1 MSSSARRLVAP
12 AVDRFEWLGAGQGQ
26 PIATGTRADVCTASA
41 TPVPTLDEVRAAQQ
55 AHLATLEREAFANGY
70 AAGERAGL
78 EAGTKRAEAMLRR
91 LAQTLDELKALR
103 GTLVRQTE
111 QQMVQLA
118 LAIARKILRREATI
132 DQDLIVAMA
141 RVALERVGESGI
153 ATIRLN
159 PDDHA
164 STVQRHGDHW
174 AGSRVKVVADPSVSR
189 GGCLVESEF
198 GFVDASVDAQFE
210 QVAQALADSPSP
222 ASQAMAQQGTRSPA
236 SPGASARAASSA
248 DQSSRTAA

>member
-12 AVDRFEWLGAGQGQ
+12 TVGRFEWLGAG
-26 PIATGTRADVCTASA
+26 PAATGSLTESTAPLPA
-41 TPVPTLDEVRAAQQ
+41 LDEVRATQQ

-91 LAQTLDELKALR
+91 LAQTLDELRALR

-118 LAIARKILRREATI
+118 LAIARKILRREAAV
-132 DQDLIVAMA
+132 DHDLIVAMA

-159 PDDHA
+159 PEDHA

-174 AGSRVKVVADPSVSR
+174 AGSRVKVVADASVSR
-189 GGCLVESEF
+189 GGCVVESEF
-198 GFVDASVDAQFE
+198 GFVDAGVDAQFE
-210 QVAQALADSPSP
+210 QVAQALVDSPPP
-222 ASQAMAQQGTRSPA
+222 A
-236 SPGASARAASSA
+236 ARATS
-248 DQSSRTAA
+248 QQTTRNAA

>member
-12 AVDRFEWLGAGQGQ
+12 AVDHFHWLGGSQAG
-26 PIATGTRADVCTASA
+26 PVATGALSEVPASS
-41 TPVPTLDEVRAAQQ
+41 PVSLPTLDEVRAAQQ
-55 AHLATLEREAFANGY
+55 AHLATLEREAFASGY

-91 LAQTLDELKALR
+91 LAQTLDELRALR

-118 LAIARKILRREATI
+118 LAIARKILRREATV
-132 DQDLIVAMA
+132 DHDLIVAMA

-159 PDDHA
+159 PEDYA

-174 AGSRVKVVADPSVSR
+174 AGSRVKVLADPGVSR

-210 QVAQALADSPSP
+210 QVAQALADTPSQTSTP
-222 ASQAMAQQGTRSPA
+222 SAQQIRHPS
-236 SPGASARAASSA
+236 RNAA
-248 DQSSRTAA
+248 

>member
-1 MSSSARRLVAP
+1 MSSNARRLVAP
-12 AVDRFEWLGAGQGQ
+12 DVQRFAWLGAGQPGTGSTGPAASGQ
-26 PIATGTRADVCTASA
+26 AVSL
-41 TPVPTLDEVRAAQQ
+41 PTLDDVRASQQ
-55 AHLATLEREAFANGY
+55 GHMATLERESFTSGY

-78 EAGTKRAEAMLRR
+78 EAGTTRAEAMLRR

-118 LAIARKILRREATI
+118 LAIAKKILRREAAV

-159 PDDHA
+159 PEDYA

-174 AGSRVKVVADPSVSR
+174 AGARVKVVADPAVSR

-210 QVAQALADSPSP
+210 QVAQAMADSPSQP
-222 ASQAMAQQGTRSPA
+222 SAASAQPA
-236 SPGASARAASSA
+236 SPSRLQHPSPDAGQVAA
-248 DQSSRTAA
+248 

>member
-1 MSSSARRLVAP
+1 MSSSARRLEAP
-12 AVDRFEWLGAGQGQ
+12 EVQRFEWLGASQ
-26 PIATGTRADVCTASA
+26 PAPSA
-41 TPVPTLDEVRAAQQ
+41 TRSAANGPTAILPTLDEVRASQQ
-55 AHLATLEREAFANGY
+55 AHMATLERESFTSGY

-78 EAGTKRAEAMLRR
+78 EAGTTRAEAMLRR

-111 QQMVQLA
+111 EQMVQLA
-118 LAIARKILRREATI
+118 LAIAKKILRREAAV

-159 PDDHA
+159 PEDYA
-164 STVQRHGDHW
+164 STVQRHTDHW
-174 AGSRVKVVADPSVSR
+174 AGARVKVVADPSVSR

-210 QVAQALADSPSP
+210 QVAQA
-222 ASQAMAQQGTRSPA
+222 MAESNLPHA
-236 SPGASARAASSA
+236 SPPARQVAA
-248 DQSSRTAA
+248 

>member
-12 AVDRFEWLGAGQGQ
+12 AVVRFEWLGAPQAG
-26 PIATGTRADVCTASA
+26 PIATGPIAEMPAPSA
-41 TPVPTLDEVRAAQQ
+41 VPMPTLDEVRAAQQ
-55 AHLATLEREAFANGY
+55 THLATLEREAFASGY

-103 GTLVRQTE
+103 GTLIRQTE

-159 PDDHA
+159 PEDHA

-189 GGCLVESEF
+189 GGCMVESEF

-210 QVAQALADSPSP
+210 QVAQALADSPH
-222 ASQAMAQQGTRSPA
+222 
-236 SPGASARAASSA
+236 AAHSA
-248 DQSSRTAA
+248 DLSSRTAA

>member
-1 MSSSARRLVAP
+1 MSSSARRMVAP
-12 AVDRFEWLGAGQGQ
+12 AVGRFQWLGSSQ
-26 PIATGTRADVCTASA
+26 PGPVATGPLQTLPVEPA
-41 TPVPTLDEVRAAQQ
+41 TPVPTLDEVRATQQ
-55 AHLATLEREAFANGY
+55 AHLATLEREAFASGY

-111 QQMVQLA
+111 EQMVQLA
-118 LAIARKILRREATI
+118 LAIARKILRREATV
-132 DQDLIVAMA
+132 DHDLIVAMA

-159 PDDHA
+159 PEDYA

-174 AGSRVKVVADPSVSR
+174 AGARVKVVADPSVSR

-210 QVAQALADSPSP
+210 QVAQAMVDSPVP
-222 ASQAMAQQGTRSPA
+222 ATSQQLQQSRN
-236 SPGASARAASSA
+236 AA
-248 DQSSRTAA
+248 

>member
-12 AVDRFEWLGAGQGQ
+12 TVGRFEWLGGVPVA
-26 PIATGTRADVCTASA
+26 PIATGPVTEMPTLSS
-41 TPVPTLDEVRAAQQ
+41 TPLPTLDEVRSAQQ
-55 AHLATLEREAFANGY
+55 SHLATLEREAFASGY

-118 LAIARKILRREATI
+118 LAIARKILRREATV

-141 RVALERVGESGI
+141 RVALERVGECGI

-159 PDDHA
+159 PEDYA

-174 AGSRVKVVADPSVSR
+174 AGSRVKVVADPAVSR
-189 GGCLVESEF
+189 GGCMVESEF

-222 ASQAMAQQGTRSPA
+222 ASQAMAQQAPSR
-236 SPGASARAASSA
+236 
-248 DQSSRTAA
+248 SSRHAA

>member
-12 AVDRFEWLGAGQGQ
+12 AVVRFEWLGATQAG
-26 PIATGTRADVCTASA
+26 PVATGPISEMPPSA
-41 TPVPTLDEVRAAQQ
+41 VPLPTLDEVRAAQQ
-55 AHLATLEREAFANGY
+55 THLATLEREAFASGY

-103 GTLVRQTE
+103 GTLIRQTE
-111 QQMVQLA
+111 QHMVQLA

-159 PDDHA
+159 PEDHA

-189 GGCLVESEF
+189 GGCMVESEF

-210 QVAQALADSPSP
+210 QVAQALADSPSQP
-222 ASQAMAQQGTRSPA
+222 SAASAQQ
-236 SPGASARAASSA
+236 ARA
-248 DQSSRTAA
+248 QSSRHAA

>member
-12 AVDRFEWLGAGQGQ
+12 AVGRFEWLGTTQTG
-26 PIATGTRADVCTASA
+26 PIATGPITEMPATSA
-41 TPVPTLDEVRAAQQ
+41 VPLPTLDEVRAAQQ
-55 AHLATLEREAFANGY
+55 THLATLEREAFASGY

-103 GTLVRQTE
+103 GTLIRQTE

-159 PDDHA
+159 PEDHA

-174 AGSRVKVVADPSVSR
+174 AGSRVKVIADPSISR
-189 GGCLVESEF
+189 GGCVVESEF

-222 ASQAMAQQGTRSPA
+222 ASPAMAQQVPPSPA
-236 SPGASARAASSA
+236 SRSAAQDTPVQA
-248 DQSSRTAA
+248 SRTAA